1 MTTLRITYS
10 ITPPLSFTPGA
21 SPAPPPQTATFS
33 YPLST
38 SSPVSHLESLEL
50 ALGQARG
57 QMNETLT
64 EWKDAL
70 KGEESEKEKKKGKK
84 AIEEDEEDEGEDED

>member
-1 MTTLRITYS
+1 MTSLRITYT
-10 ITPPLSFTPGA
+10 ITPPPSFTPGS

-33 YPLST
+33 YPIST

-70 KGEESEKEKKKGKK
+70 KGEESEKERKKSKK
-84 AIEEDEEDEGEDED
+84 ATEEDEDDEGEED